1 MKDFKLWGVATIGT
15 KGQVVIPA
23 GAREHFRLREG
34 DKLLMMSGDG
44 KEALI
49 VMKSELVEK
58 YLFDI
63 QDKITEITEHED
75 QNTNS

>member
-1 MKDFKLWGVATIGT
+1 MKDYKLWGVATIGT

-23 GAREHFRLREG
+23 GAREHFGLHEG
-34 DKLLMMSGDG
+34 DKLLMMSRNG
-44 KEALI
+44 KKALV

-58 YLFDI
+58 FLFDI

-75 QNTNS
+75 QKTSS